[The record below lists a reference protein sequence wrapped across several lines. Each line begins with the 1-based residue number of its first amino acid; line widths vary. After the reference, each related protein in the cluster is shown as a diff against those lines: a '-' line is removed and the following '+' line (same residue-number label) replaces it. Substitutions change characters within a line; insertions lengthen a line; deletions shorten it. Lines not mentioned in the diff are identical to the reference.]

1 MLALVKNPF
10 KRGGDSKIPVL
21 FTLPSGIL
29 PETDPDTVDLVNR
42 VMVDWSRVYRKI
54 RPTKGMSNP
63 FYSPSSQM
71 TALRQLFAFLST
83 TCGWVI
89 GLDDLK
95 GFDGCLHSVLT
106 KLFDERQKAYVSFF
120 CAGFNWSKMRI

>member
-10 KRGGDSKIPVL
+10 KRGGPTKIPVL

-42 VMVDWSRVYRKI
+42 VMVDWVRVHRKI
-54 RPTKGMSNP
+54 RPLKQGSSNP

-71 TALRQLFAFLST
+71 TSLRQLFAFLST

-95 GFDGCLHSVLT
+95 GFDGCLNSVLSN
-106 KLFDERQKAYVSFF
+106 LFDERQDLYVSFS
-120 CAGFNWSKMRI
+120 CVC